1 MYIFSRPPCDLQTD
15 PHFQRLD
22 GLLCTIVNFDAL
34 ASDST
39 VADAVREKNVRVL
52 VDGGVQPSTLF
63 QVCWVNGLPRF
74 R

>member
-22 GLLCTIVNFDAL
+22 GLCTIVNFDAL

-39 VADAVREKNVRVL
+39 VADAVREKNEYIK
-52 VDGGVQPSTLF
+52 T
-63 QVCWVNGLPRF
+63 NEYIK
-74 R
+74 